1 MRGGSAL
8 IAMGLVLWALS
19 GCETI
24 PPSGTRAV
32 ADLTPLPAH
41 AASGR
46 IRFEQYYGSVIVT
59 ADLRGLDPA
68 APHAVILHE
77 RGDCGLANAA
87 AAGAPLLRITPAQ
100 HRYEN
105 GRGLPFALPV
115 LHADAIGRALY
126 RAKLPHARLDW
137 DGGGL
142 IGKSVIV
149 QSAGSDTA
157 GQAGGSGSGRLGCAV
172 IGRSD

>member
-1 MRGGSAL
+1 MV
-8 IAMGLVLWALS
+8 AMAWALWALS
-19 GCETI
+19 GCWTV

-68 APHAVILHE
+68 APHSVILHE
-77 RGDCGLANAA
+77 RGDCGMANAA
-87 AAGAPLLRITPAQ
+87 AAGAPLLRVTSAQ

-115 LHADAIGRALY
+115 LHADAVGRALY
-126 RAKLPHARLDW
+126 RATLPHARLDW
-137 DGGGL
+137 DGAGL

-149 QSAGSDTA
+149 QSE
-157 GQAGGSGSGRLGCAV
+157 GSGLVGQRGAVASDRLGCAV
-172 IGRSD
+172 IGRAD